1 MAVLHGHAGRF
12 RRFWP
17 RAVAVVKILVAAGV
31 NVNSRGMQGVTPLYS
46 AITYKHL
53 DIARCR
59 LGAPSVHAR
68 ERAMESVGG
77 SGCTARCHSVRVGAA
92 PQVPHRAAE
101 DQARPPHAAG
111 LALHP

>member
-59 LGAPSVHAR
+59 LGARVEAQACTPGN
-68 ERAMESVGG
+68 ERRNLWA
-77 SGCTARCHSVRVGAA
+77 ALAA
-92 PQVPHRAAE
+92 PRGATA
-101 DQARPPHAAG
+101 
-111 LALHP
+111 